1 MNSLQSIYGQAVY
14 LTSEVSNVWVMIGIL
29 AIVASIML
37 LAAAVKRLA
46 RKLKAVDRILAEQ
59 RAEID
64 QLRQAEDR
72 RALADLQS
80 NRAFLENLAFELADA
95 VPEVIATASSTDR
108 SVERLD
114 PTRLK
119 RSLTG

>member
-14 LTSEVSNVWVMIGIL
+14 LTSEVSYAWIIIGIL
-29 AIVASIML
+29 VIVASIML

-46 RKLKAVDRILAEQ
+46 RKLKAVDLVLAEQ

-72 RALADLQS
+72 RALTDLKS

-95 VPEVIATASSTDR
+95 TPSIVADASSPDR

-114 PTRLK
+114 PARLK
-119 RSLTG
+119 RSSTG

>member
-1 MNSLQSIYGQAVY
+1 M
-14 LTSEVSNVWVMIGIL
+14 GIVV
-29 AIVASIML
+29 IVASIML

-46 RKLKAVDRILAEQ
+46 RKLKAVDLVLAEQ

-72 RALADLQS
+72 RALADLKS
-80 NRAFLENLAFELADA
+80 NRAFLENLAFKLADA
-95 VPEVIATASSTDR
+95 TPSMAANASSTDR

-114 PTRLK
+114 PARLK
-119 RSLTG
+119 RSSTG

>member
-29 AIVASIML
+29 AIVASIMY

-72 RALADLQS
+72 RALAELKS
-80 NRAFLENLAFELADA
+80 NRAFLEGLAFELADA
-95 VPEVIATASSTDR
+95 TPSI
-108 SVERLD
+108 
-114 PTRLK
+114 
-119 RSLTG
+119 